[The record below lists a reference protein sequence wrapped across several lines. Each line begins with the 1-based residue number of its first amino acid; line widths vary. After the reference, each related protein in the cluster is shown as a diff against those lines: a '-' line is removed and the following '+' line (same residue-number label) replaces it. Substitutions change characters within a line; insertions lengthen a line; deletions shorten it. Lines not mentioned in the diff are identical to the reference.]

1 MGCLPLFSTGDSD
14 FAGPS
19 NHKAQTEMVLPCPC
33 AVQRLQRGIRE
44 VDLQTQTQQWGHLF
58 DFYYSKATGWGDGGL
73 LMFVLG
79 YGGTN

>member
-1 MGCLPLFSTGDSD
+1 
-14 FAGPS
+14 
-19 NHKAQTEMVLPCPC
+19 
-33 AVQRLQRGIRE
+33 LQRGIRE